1 MPSRLSVFVDSNSG
15 LTHRPCKSTGSQSPK
30 HFSPSDSGFD
40 ESELVRHWCCAM
52 RWRPHFGRWA
62 RAAVLMT
69 MSNILVRAQD
79 IASETALSG
88 DAPPDVV
95 RMGTSSEYAAPLNA
109 PCLEPPP
116 FVRWDD
122 YQGPFRNMV
131 VAFTGKLELRSAHP
145 PHYKAGTVLCSLP
158 VKDKFMLF
166 VSGYV
171 AIPFSLLSNAF
182 DAGSDQFS
190 KRDPTFGQGV
200 AGYGRR
206 FRANFAQGTT
216 SRFLSDFAYPT
227 IFSED
232 PRYYRLPHGSARQ
245 SASSMRWS
253 TRLWLSTTTISPYS
267 MPRNGSEQQEFRS
280 LSAMFFILGTS
291 AGLFQLSNLAAVLS
305 P

>member
-1 MPSRLSVFVDSNSG
+1 
-15 LTHRPCKSTGSQSPK
+15 
-30 HFSPSDSGFD
+30 
-40 ESELVRHWCCAM
+40 
-52 RWRPHFGRWA
+52 
-62 RAAVLMT
+62 MT

-79 IASETALSG
+79 IASETVLSG

-166 VSGYV
+166 VRDTYD
-171 AIPFSLLSNAF
+171 PFSLLSNAF

-206 FRANFAQGTT
+206 FGANFAQGTT
-216 SRFLSDFAYPT
+216 SRFLSDFNVSNHF
-227 IFSED
+227 FSED
-232 PRYYRLPHGSARQ
+232 PRYYRLPHGGVD

-267 MPRNGSEQQEFRS
+267 MPRNGSEQQVPIRS
-280 LSAMFFILGTS
+280 QRCSSSWGTS